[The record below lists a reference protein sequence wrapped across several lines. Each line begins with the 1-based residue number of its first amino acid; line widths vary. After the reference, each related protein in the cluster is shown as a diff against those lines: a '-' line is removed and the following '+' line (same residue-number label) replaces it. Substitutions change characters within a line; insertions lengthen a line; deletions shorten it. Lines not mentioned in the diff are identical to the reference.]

1 MARRV
6 GYNVAVFALGFGACA
21 VTLHAM
27 YGAPF
32 PGQPVVNSKFVLA
45 ALQRPVPEAAHNP
58 DQITLAARAVTP
70 AVVTIDTTTKPIQVN
85 NPMMGDPFF
94 RQFFGGGGGMQPQT
108 RQEEGIGSGIM
119 ISPDGYILTNDHVID
134 NAATIKVTLSDG
146 KAYRGRLIGT
156 DRTTD
161 IAVIKLV
168 DVPATQMPL
177 PYAQL
182 GDSKDLEVGD
192 PVIAVGDPL
201 DVGTTVTSGIISALG
216 HRNQGAATGVGSGR
230 QLASDIIQ
238 TDAAINPGNSGGAL
252 ADLSGK
258 VIAINEA
265 IASSNGGFSGI
276 GFAIPI
282 DTARTIAEQLIQT
295 GEVIRPYVGIG
306 YMPLKG
312 VDVQSRQQLGI
323 TDTGDDGAIV
333 VNVYPNSPA
342 ADAGLQQYDIIT
354 QANRQPITS
363 DSGSLQAVINKLKPG
378 DRLVLLVNRGGQQ
391 KLVAVTVKQMPKNF
405 GADQDS
411 QQGQS
416 QGQGGDQ
423 GQSQGGDQGQGSGD
437 NQDQGNG

>member
-1 MARRV
+1 M
-6 GYNVAVFALGFGACA
+6 NIAVFGLGFAACA
-21 VTLHAM
+21 VTLHAL

-32 PGQPVVNSKFVLA
+32 PGQPEANNKFVLA
-45 ALQRPVPEAAHNP
+45 ALQRPVAEPPRNP
-58 DQITLAARAVTP
+58 DAITLAARAVTP

-146 KAYRGRLIGT
+146 KAYRGRLVGT
-156 DRTTD
+156 DRTSD
-161 IAVIKLV
+161 IAVIKLA
-168 DVPATQMPL
+168 DVPSTQMPL

-182 GDSKDLEVGD
+182 GDSKDLEVGE

-230 QLASDIIQ
+230 TLASDIIQ

-295 GEVIRPYVGIG
+295 GEVVRPYVGIG

-323 TDTGDDGAIV
+323 TDTGDNGAIV

-378 DRLVLLVNRGGQQ
+378 DRLVLLVSRGGQQ
-391 KLVAVTVKQMPKNF
+391 KLISVTVKQMPKNF
-405 GADQDS
+405 GADQS
-411 QQGQS
+411 GQQGQDPS
-416 QGQGGDQ
+416 QGQG
-423 GQSQGGDQGQGSGD
+423 SDQGQGADPGQGQGNGD
-437 NQDQGNG
+437 DQDQGSGGGF